1 MMSMPPAMKRKF
13 SLHLYR
19 KTLTNVPIFRDL
31 SAQVVQALG
40 DIVRPMIAVRQQVI
54 MSEGSIGSEMYMI
67 ISGELEIT

>member
-19 KTLTNVPIFRDL
+19 KTLTNAPIFRDL

-40 DIVRPMIAVRQQVI
+40 DVVKPMIAVRQQVI
-54 MSEGSIGSEMYMI
+54 MGEGSIGSEMYMI